1 VGKILE
7 GLPDSTAPLLQLAEP
22 FIPLYKEEQAN
33 QREIKV
39 SVPQRTLRRGR
50 RTRRVA
56 AGPGRGREKAPQ
68 DKQRRKP
75 ADPKDQT
82 WRHTDKKRPGHV
94 GQQPVS
100 QGGGDEER

>member
-1 VGKILE
+1 MLE
-7 GLPDSTAPLLQLAEP
+7 GLPDTTDPLLQLAEP

-33 QREIKV
+33 QREMKV

-50 RTRRVA
+50 RTWRVV
-56 AGPGRGREKAPQ
+56 AGLGRDGEKAPQ

-82 WRHTDKKRPGHV
+82 WRHRDKKRPGHV

-100 QGGGDEER
+100 QGGGGEER